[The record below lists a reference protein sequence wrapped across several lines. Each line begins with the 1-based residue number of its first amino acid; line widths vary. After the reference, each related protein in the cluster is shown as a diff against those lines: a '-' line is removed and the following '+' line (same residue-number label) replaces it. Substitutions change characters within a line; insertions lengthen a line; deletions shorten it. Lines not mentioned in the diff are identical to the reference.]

1 MLVTQLAEQTRR
13 LELMHESRL
22 ETRRTSQKS
31 AEQTRVE
38 TRRTLKFNCPAN
50 SLLSKLLVV

>member
-1 MLVTQLAEQTRR
+1 MLVTQLAKQTRR

-38 TRRTLKFNCPAN
+38 TRRTLNEIKAAHVALFEMEG
-50 SLLSKLLVV
+50 